1 MNWCCFQKSPYSDP
15 FLFVSLL
22 ERKSQIMLFLNSNPS
37 DGFSS
42 QSKII
47 ALLYKTQHDLTT
59 RYLLNIYGVFFKS
72 FYLFFDFGYASSSLL
87 LDFSLVPSR
96 GYSLL

>member
-59 RYLLNIYGVFFKS
+59 RYLLNIYGVFFLII
-72 FYLFFDFGYASSSLL
+72 LFVCLVLAMLALHCCQTSL
-87 LDFSLVPSR
+87 
-96 GYSLL
+96 